1 MQSWAAQE
9 LEYTNLPDK
18 RLNQRLI
25 KIVEQAEQEN
35 AHLREQLRGFGNRAR
50 NLEKSK
56 ISNYNKLSSSQLIPS
71 GVFVHTR

>member
-25 KIVEQAEQEN
+25 KIFEQASAQPQASVPQASGDWAN
-35 AHLREQLRGFGNRAR
+35 TLSHL
-50 NLEKSK
+50 
-56 ISNYNKLSSSQLIPS
+56 
-71 GVFVHTR
+71 